1 MILRIALPK
10 YSTFL
15 GLMSLLY
22 MCNFVV
28 HASRE
33 KLEAFLLCCMEGGL
47 ISDGVLAQDINQA
60 FSFWHI
66 REVLLLNIF
75 VGITIDL
82 LTNIRVFLSYT
93 LTGVVFSSTFSFSSK
108 VPLLAAK
115 HGTRKASNH

>member
-10 YSTFL
+10 YSSFL

-33 KLEAFLLCCMEGGL
+33 KLEAFLLSCMEVGL

-60 FSFWHI
+60 LGFWHI

-75 VGITIDL
+75 VGITIDF

-93 LTGVVFSSTFSFSSK
+93 VVFSSTFSFSSK
-108 VPLLAAK
+108 VPPLAAK